1 MTCYILIVIL
11 FYLIAEDQ
19 LQFRVDQTEMPQAN
33 SSTGELVSGTEVR
46 QAFIAD
52 ADKLLSLSLLTA
64 TYDRTNTALLN
75 VASR

>member
-46 QAFIAD
+46 QAFTAD
-52 ADKLLSLSLLTA
+52 ADKLLS
-64 TYDRTNTALLN
+64 
-75 VASR
+75 

>member
-46 QAFIAD
+46 R
-52 ADKLLSLSLLTA
+52 SLLTQINSLVYPSSQQHM
-64 TYDRTNTALLN
+64 TGQIPLC
-75 VASR
+75 